1 VESATSATSAA
12 EVVEE
17 EHSTTD
23 VKEET
28 PDEGLY
34 RISQQKYP

>member
-12 EVVEE
+12 EVVE